1 MPLFTINIPGEAPE
15 WISEFN
21 SQLSKCF
28 ESISMQMDN
37 LDSKLSGKFDALR
50 AAVKSELSDIKNI
63 ANDAH
68 NMAIAN
74 AAAIESVNKR
84 VFNMERKS
92 NGLANKC
99 KRLTELCESQDTYS
113 RRENLVIRGV
123 DEGIDETDDICMNTV
138 TEILVQKMNIDKAD
152 VDRMTIVRCHRLGR
166 KDNSGIYKRP
176 IIVRFLDYNDWKFV
190 WGKRMVLANTAI
202 SISEI
207 FANSIE
213 HRRKLLYPIMKKAK
227 ASDKYQKA
235 YLKSDKLVLDNVEY
249 SLTDGSFCD
258 LPADLNP
265 EQFSCKSSK
274 EWTIFGGPHSVFNP
288 LSNFYPEPITY
299 KDITHD
305 TLEHA
310 YQYAKASKYED
321 TAAEEAILCA
331 TTPAEAKQ
339 AGFRVRNF
347 DHVDWDKS
355 KKKIMLDLL
364 RVKFAKDSELSR
376 VLLKTAGRS
385 IAEAGKSKSF
395 SIGLPLYSRN
405 IFDTSKWPKNSN
417 ILGKCLM
424 EIRRELSDN

>member
-1 MPLFTINIPGEAPE
+1 
-15 WISEFN
+15 
-21 SQLSKCF
+21 
-28 ESISMQMDN
+28 MDD

-50 AAVKSELSDIKNI
+50 AAVKSELSDIKKI
-63 ANDAH
+63 ATDAH
-68 NMAIAN
+68 TMAVAN

-84 VFNMERKS
+84 VFNMERKY
-92 NGLANKC
+92 NGLTNKC
-99 KRLTELCESQDTYS
+99 RRLTELCESQDTYS

-123 DEGIDETDDICMNTV
+123 DEGIEETDDICMNTV
-138 TEILVQKMNIDKAD
+138 KEILIQKMNIDKTD

-166 KDNSGIYKRP
+166 KDNSGVYKRP
-176 IIVRFLDYNDWKFV
+176 IIVRFLDYNDRKFV

-202 SISEI
+202 SISEN

-249 SLTDGSFCD
+249 SLTDGSFRD

-265 EQFSCKSSK
+265 EQFSCKSSN
-274 EWTIFGGPHSVFNP
+274 EWTIFGGPHSVFYP
-288 LSNFYPEPITY
+288 PSNFYPEPITY

-310 YQYAKASKYED
+310 YQYAKATRYED
-321 TAAEEAILCA
+321 SAAEEAILCA

-376 VLLKTAGRS
+376 VLLKTAGKS

-405 IFDTSKWPKNSN
+405 IFDTSKWPKNCN

>member
-1 MPLFTINIPGEAPE
+1 
-15 WISEFN
+15 
-21 SQLSKCF
+21 
-28 ESISMQMDN
+28 MDD

-50 AAVKSELSDIKNI
+50 AAVKSELSDINKI
-63 ANDAH
+63 ATDAH
-68 NMAIAN
+68 NMAIATSN

-84 VFNMERKS
+84 VFNLERKY
-92 NGLANKC
+92 NGLTNKC
-99 KRLTELCESQDTYS
+99 KRLTELCAYS
-113 RRENLVIRGV
+113 RMENLVIRGV
-123 DEGIDETDDICMNTV
+123 DEGNEETDDICLNTV

-166 KDNSGIYKRP
+166 KHNSDVYKRP
-176 IIVRFLDYNDWKFV
+176 IIVRFLDYNDRKFV

-202 SISEI
+202 SISEN

-213 HRRKLLYPIMKKAK
+213 HKRKLLYSIMTRAK
-227 ASDKYQKA
+227 TSDKYQKA

-249 SLTDGSFCD
+249 SLTDGSFRD
-258 LPADLNP
+258 LPVDLNP
-265 EQFSCKSSK
+265 EQFSSKSNN
-274 EWTIFGGPHSVFNP
+274 EWTIFGGPHSVFKP
-288 LSNFYPEPITY
+288 PSNFYPEPITY

-339 AGFRVRNF
+339 AGFRVKNF

-364 RVKFAKDSELSR
+364 RVKLAKDSELSR
-376 VLLKTAGRS
+376 VLLKAAGKS

-395 SIGLPLYSRN
+395 SIGLSLYSRN
-405 IFDTSKWPKNSN
+405 IFDTSKWPKTVTF
-417 ILGKCLM
+417 
-424 EIRRELSDN
+424 

>member
-1 MPLFTINIPGEAPE
+1 
-15 WISEFN
+15 
-21 SQLSKCF
+21 
-28 ESISMQMDN
+28 
-37 LDSKLSGKFDALR
+37 
-50 AAVKSELSDIKNI
+50 
-63 ANDAH
+63 
-68 NMAIAN
+68 
-74 AAAIESVNKR
+74 
-84 VFNMERKS
+84 
-92 NGLANKC
+92 
-99 KRLTELCESQDTYS
+99 
-113 RRENLVIRGV
+113 
-123 DEGIDETDDICMNTV
+123 
-138 TEILVQKMNIDKAD
+138 
-152 VDRMTIVRCHRLGR
+152 MTRLGR
-166 KDNSGIYKRP
+166 KDNSGVYKRP
-176 IIVRFLDYNDWKFV
+176 IIVRFLDYNDRKFV

-202 SISEI
+202 SISEN

-249 SLTDGSFCD
+249 SLTDGSFRD

-265 EQFSCKSSK
+265 EQFSCKSSN

-299 KDITHD
+299 KDITPD

-310 YQYAKASKYED
+310 YQYAKATRYED
-321 TAAEEAILCA
+321 SAAEEAILCA

-339 AGFRVRNF
+339 AGFRVRDF

-376 VLLKTAGRS
+376 VLLKTAGKS
-385 IAEAGKSKSF
+385 IAEAGKRKSF
-395 SIGLPLYSRN
+395 SIGLPLYSIN
-405 IFDTSKWPKNSN
+405 IFDTSKWPKNCN